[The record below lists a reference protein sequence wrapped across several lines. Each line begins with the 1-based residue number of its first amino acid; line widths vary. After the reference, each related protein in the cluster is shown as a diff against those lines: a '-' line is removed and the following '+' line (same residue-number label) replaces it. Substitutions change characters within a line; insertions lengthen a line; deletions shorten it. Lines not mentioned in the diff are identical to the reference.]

1 MSAPVQVRT
10 FPTLPRGRLVA
21 LTISGIV
28 MLLSSRREFL
38 APGSPI
44 YDYLL
49 AGRPTALGNA
59 IRVQN
64 FLFYVLFGFHSVECV
79 LFSVIRLKRHGV
91 QFLTDLWWKWMLMCF
106 VGGVSSVSG
115 FLPSRLFLFPRLSLC
130 C

>member
-10 FPTLPRGRLVA
+10 FPALPRGRLVA

-28 MLLSSRREFL
+28 MLLSSRREVL

-106 VGGVSSVSG
+106 VGGVSSWAHFGKALKEAASKQA
-115 FLPSRLFLFPRLSLC
+115 
-130 C
+130 